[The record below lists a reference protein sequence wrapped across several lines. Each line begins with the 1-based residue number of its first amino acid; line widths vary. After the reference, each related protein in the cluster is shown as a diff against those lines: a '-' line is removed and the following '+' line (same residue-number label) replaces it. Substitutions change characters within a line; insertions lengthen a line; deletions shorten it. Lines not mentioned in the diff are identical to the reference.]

1 MPLDGFASQ
10 SRLDIGRDDAAL
22 ASSAQKYATIDQD
35 NWLDYTKDRAASG
48 DEAAIDTLT
57 DFYASETSA
66 KTAREYETEQ
76 NAHIVDTLVEQ
87 YKRNGLNP
95 YWLLDSGSVGSVSYT
110 ANSNKY
116 SSSGY
121 MSRRKQKEKVNQD
134 IATDIIKVA
143 GLVSSAI
150 MMAFM
155 LA

>member
-1 MPLDGFASQ
+1 MALSQGFAGFSPQQ
-10 SRLDIGRDDAAL
+10 SVVP
-22 ASSAQKYATIDQD
+22 SSASNYEPMTQD
-35 NWLDYTKDRAASG
+35 NWLEQTQKRAANG
-48 DEAAIDTLT
+48 DEAATDMLT
-57 DFYASETSA
+57 DFYASESSA

-95 YWLLDSGSVGSVSYT
+95 YWLLDSGSVGSVNYT

-121 MSRRKQKEKVNQD
+121 LSQRKQKEKVNQD
-134 IATDIIKVA
+134 IATDVIKVA

-150 MMAFM
+150 MMAIM